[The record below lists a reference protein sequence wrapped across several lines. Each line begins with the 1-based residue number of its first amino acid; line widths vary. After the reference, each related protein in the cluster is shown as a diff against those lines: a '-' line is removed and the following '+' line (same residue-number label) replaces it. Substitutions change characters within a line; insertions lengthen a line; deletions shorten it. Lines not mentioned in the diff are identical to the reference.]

1 MSSRLTMRSHDHR
14 VTYNRVATTQPCSS
28 FVPLVSSSS
37 PLLSFAVHGLLSPP
51 RLPCTISPVALD
63 VPSPVNTHVSVD
75 HLCTSPPLL
84 RLHVTL
90 KLNLDGGLL
99 T

>member
-1 MSSRLTMRSHDHR
+1 MSSLTMRSRDQR
-14 VTYNRVATTQPCSS
+14 ATRNRVATTQPCSS

-37 PLLSFAVHGLLSPP
+37 LLLSFSVHRLLRPP

-84 RLHVTL
+84 RLRITL
-90 KLNLDGGLL
+90 RLNLDGGLL